1 MHTRSPIHFDQ
12 FKQSEKKCKKGVRAA
27 KKYFERKIAK
37 NGNKRPFNSYIKS
50 KTSTKTTV
58 GPLQDGN
65 ELISDNLKMANMLNQ
80 AFSKVFTNE
89 NLTTLPDCPSINDPY
104 SVEDIFLDAETV
116 KTKIKNLKISSSAG
130 PDGISSK
137 FLTDHQDSL
146 SLPFAILFNRSMQS
160 GQVPEDWKMA
170 NVTPIFK
177 KGSKN
182 SPENYRPIS
191 LTSIPCKL
199 MESIIKDGVIN
210 YLLRY
215 QLIKNTQHG
224 FMSNKSC
231 TTNLLVFLENLQTAR
246 RW

>member
-12 FKQSEKKCKKGVRAA
+12 FKQTEKKCKKAVRAA

-58 GPLQDGN
+58 GPLKDGN

-104 SVEDIFLDAETV
+104 SVEDIFFDAETV

-160 GQVPEDWKMA
+160 GQVPKDWKLA
-170 NVTPIFK
+170 IVTPIFK
-177 KGSKN
+177 KGSKH

-215 QLIKNTQHG
+215 QLIKNTQQG

-231 TTNLLVFLENLQTAR
+231 IQQIFWFFLKKSPNS
-246 RW
+246 